1 MDTLGG
7 IATGKLAGELV
18 QLREARTG
26 PHRAPATPT
35 GKSVAQLLLDP
46 LDQIPTPSPMAPLTG
61 HRIGIAQAQ
70 LLPGRLLEEIR
81 LLRRSVKDVQQEI
94 CSDRLLQGS
103 PEGIHELMGELADKA
118 HRVSQQMR
126 AAAETDRAGRRVKRM
141 EETVAHLRAGAG
153 ARASP

>member
-1 MDTLGG
+1 M
-7 IATGKLAGELV
+7 
-18 QLREARTG
+18 
-26 PHRAPATPT
+26 
-35 GKSVAQLLLDP
+35 AQLLLDP
-46 LDQIPTPSPMAPLTG
+46 LDQIPQALTHGAAHG